1 MPSLSRNMLH
11 CKHIDRGLASSKV
24 QWDSKVWWSCKSLM
38 VCNKV
43 EIYHE
48 QSMHLSSTTYTQWG
62 FIKQFVFDYQ
72 YNDDNHRCQ
81 CCIKPIISRQRRQRD
96 NLYICQAE
104 ELSPIDIYW
113 GACKVSGTDTFC
125 YNLTWSIFS
134 EINASE
140 TNLLLWNSYW
150 KKHATNQ
157 NNLSSYLKYQ
167 LGMHAFNVLTTCM
180 LIGMIFCSK

>member
-1 MPSLSRNMLH
+1 MLH
-11 CKHIDRGLASSKV
+11 CKHWSRPSSKV

-43 EIYHE
+43 KIYHE
-48 QSMHLSSTTYTQWG
+48 QSMHLVTRFFNHLYSVRVY
-62 FIKQFVFDYQ
+62 IKQFVFDYQ
-72 YNDDNHRCQ
+72 YNDNHCRCQ
-81 CCIKPIISRQRRQRD
+81 CRIKPIISRQRRQRD

-104 ELSPIDIYW
+104 ELSPINIYW

-150 KKHATNQ
+150 K
-157 NNLSSYLKYQ
+157 NLPQIKTIWVVIWNTS
-167 LGMHAFNVLTTCM
+167 
-180 LIGMIFCSK
+180 